1 MEPMEYVLGVAIVL
15 FTIYGLMR
23 IAMAYYFPKDS

>member
-1 MEPMEYVLGVAIVL
+1 MEPMEYVLGAGIVL
-15 FTIYGLMR
+15 FTIYGLTR